1 MRKIQKYQTTN
12 LAVEENIYVP
22 NYKPTSGINYIE
34 LPNELNYLIKKLINI
49 QNIDDS
55 ECLNCF

>member
-22 NYKPTSGINYIE
+22 NYKSTSGISYIK
-34 LPNELNYLIKKLINI
+34 LPNELNYSIKDMINI
-49 QNIDDS
+49 QIIDDS

>member
-1 MRKIQKYQTTN
+1 M
-12 LAVEENIYVP
+12 EENIYVP
-22 NYKPTSGINYIE
+22 NYKPTSGINYIK